1 MLPTTVITNSTRG
14 EDFEELEEANYTL
27 YYVLTGVGVC
37 VAAAIGIYYC
47 VKDAKKRK
55 AEKDLFVI
63 EEEEVNPMGID
74 EIIEAPFEGEAAE
87 SEKETAA
94 GTEPNDGDKPAAGII
109 PVPDPRNDDLV
120 SPDQPRL
127 EARHGRANVT

>member
-1 MLPTTVITNSTRG
+1 M
-14 EDFEELEEANYTL
+14 EEANYTL

-74 EIIEAPFEGEAAE
+74 EIIEAPFEGETAE